1 MIINIQAT
9 NIYGHLRNHDCFFF
23 HLCEW
28 GKVRQFPISWVVAD
42 DVKCSVW
49 LPSGASRL
57 YLIFYIWAMPPLE
70 GDSVMPHPVSSLLL
84 ISGLHDGDIDDKK
97 IYEGLGYWC
106 ESHCMLCKSYCT
118 LTKYGEC
125 GFRLLLLP
133 MMMMVM
139 GVWVLFQFR
148 DFLGADLCRTCSFR
162 YFQVIFKQ
170 KIFSAS
176 THVM

>member
-1 MIINIQAT
+1 MIVILMMN
-9 NIYGHLRNHDCFFF
+9 
-23 HLCEW
+23 
-28 GKVRQFPISWVVAD
+28 
-42 DVKCSVW
+42 
-49 LPSGASRL
+49 
-57 YLIFYIWAMPPLE
+57 
-70 GDSVMPHPVSSLLL
+70 
-84 ISGLHDGDIDDKK
+84 KK
-97 IYEGLGYWC
+97 KNYEGVGYRC

-118 LTKYGEC
+118 LTKCGEC

-170 KIFSAS
+170 KIFSSS
-176 THVM
+176 THVMKHHDNKSYHGHADDHLIIRI